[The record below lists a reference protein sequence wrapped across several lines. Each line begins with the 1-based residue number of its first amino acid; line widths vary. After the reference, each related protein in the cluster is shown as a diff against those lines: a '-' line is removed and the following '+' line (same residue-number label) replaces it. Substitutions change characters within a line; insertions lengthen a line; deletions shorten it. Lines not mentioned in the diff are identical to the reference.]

1 MRVVRLQAF
10 VMPLLDVMIGLAS
23 VITLLYGGYL
33 VVNKQITTGQ
43 FVAFNQ
49 YIGMLVWPMLA
60 TGESITYFSQGA
72 ASMKRVQSIFEEEAE
87 IRDTEK
93 TDERITSLGGEIS
106 IRHLNFRY
114 KEALPEALSDISVEI
129 EKYI

>member
-1 MRVVRLQAF
+1 MRLVRLQAF
-10 VMPLLDVMIGLAS
+10 VMPLLDILIGTSS

-33 VVNKQITTGQ
+33 VVNKQITTGE

-72 ASMKRVQSIFEEEAE
+72 ASMKRVQSILEEVPE
-87 IRDTEK
+87 IKDTEK
-93 TDERITSLGGEIS
+93 TDKNIQKLFG
-106 IRHLNFRY
+106 
-114 KEALPEALSDISVEI
+114 
-129 EKYI
+129 